1 MNMFRVQRIES
12 AFRRSLP
19 YQTSLHP
26 SLEMSLTFV
35 TSRKLGNVP
44 YTALAA
50 GTRQAVK
57 VSPTFHGGGDPTGL
71 CRADRPQPPAQP
83 PQDPR
88 LTMFAEA
95 LDGHHR
101 QTATA
106 WRVRKAAAKSVK
118 IDMYMGA
125 QIYIFVPYICSLP
138 GDYVSLAGACI
149 SGRPGWGFFTLR
161 WAERHAKGRP
171 RANEHRHFEIDKRE
185 ISA

>member
-1 MNMFRVQRIES
+1 M
-12 AFRRSLP
+12 
-19 YQTSLHP
+19 
-26 SLEMSLTFV
+26 EMSLTFV
-35 TSRKLGNVP
+35 TSGKLGNVP

-50 GTRQAVK
+50 GTRQTDK
-57 VSPTFHGGGDPTGL
+57 VSPAFRGGGDPTHWTAPASGRP
-71 CRADRPQPPAQP
+71 RADRPQSPAQP

-101 QTATA
+101 RTATA
-106 WRVRKAAAKSVK
+106 WRLRKAEARSVK

-125 QIYIFVPYICSLP
+125 QIYIFVPYILF
-138 GDYVSLAGACI
+138 LAWRLCFARRGMYL
-149 SGRPGWGFFTLR
+149 RPSRLGLFTLR

-171 RANEHRHFEIDKRE
+171 RANEHRHFEMDKRE